1 MPELFT
7 TSLSHRPLERRIVL
21 MISSIVVAAIIFSVL
36 TYQYYM
42 RNSSEVQNIA
52 IEQIQNTTLVKV
64 SDLTHLLRNKLD
76 LITVNL
82 ELLSSSPVFID
93 QRIEVGKNMLNA
105 AQKTTAN
112 VVDFYN
118 WVDSNGTTIW
128 SSSYANNTADVKF
141 KEFSTASQLY
151 FGRVK
156 DTLAPVY
163 SNRLRLIDGQSG
175 VLIIFPIVD
184 TQNQTLIKNNNTNKG
199 FKGAILAGIGSHSLN
214 KFLENQ
220 ISPLSSANIS
230 LVDSNGTMILTDIPK
245 LINANIFDKKFNS
258 LMERSVAD
266 NKRGRTMIEVM
277 RSAILNPK
285 TGSTDIVSG
294 GKDLTISYAPVL
306 SNGIHYFT
314 AILMLPHTLA
324 SSLEDL
330 VVQQRNFAI
339 GAMLIII
346 LSSIGIFFVITYWN
360 KGLRKV
366 VYIQTK
372 ELEETTE
379 KLTYH
384 DKLQKEFID
393 IAAHEFRTPIQSV
406 LGYSE
411 MVHSNLKNFEQYFD
425 KIIRNARR
433 LEKLTEDILDVSRIE
448 SKNLQLSKSDF
459 DLNQTI
465 KQVIEDHQKEA
476 LDKEVKIVFESK
488 KNVPPTLYADE
499 ARLQQVIDN
508 LLSNAINFTKNGT
521 ITITTYKAQVD
532 TNAENNEPGKE
543 SIVVE
548 IKDTGTGINPEMLP
562 RLFEKFATRSESG
575 TGLGLYISKSI
586 VDSHGGKIWA
596 YNNRD
601 GKGAT
606 FTFTLP
612 IYQKKVKK

>member
-1 MPELFT
+1 
-7 TSLSHRPLERRIVL
+7 
-21 MISSIVVAAIIFSVL
+21 MISAIVAAAIIFSVL

-42 RNSSEVQNIA
+42 RNSTEVQNIA
-52 IEQIQNTTLVKV
+52 IEHIQNTTLVKV

-82 ELLSSSPVFID
+82 DLLSSSPEFID
-93 QRIEVGKNMLNA
+93 QRIGVGKIMLNA
-105 AQKTTAN
+105 SQRTTAN

-118 WVDSNGTTIW
+118 WVDSNGTSIW
-128 SSSYANNTADVKF
+128 SSSYANNTADDKF

-151 FGRVK
+151 FGRIK
-156 DTLAPVY
+156 DTLVPVY

-175 VLIIFPIVD
+175 LLIIYPIID
-184 TQNQTLIKNNNTNKG
+184 TQNRTLIKNNNTNQG
-199 FKGAILAGIGSHSLN
+199 FKGAILAGISSNTLN
-214 KFLENQ
+214 KFLVNQ

-230 LVDSNGTMILTDIPK
+230 LIDSNGVMILTGIPK
-245 LINANIFDKKFNS
+245 LIDANIFDKKFNS
-258 LMERSVAD
+258 LTERSVVD

-285 TGSTDIVSG
+285 TGSTDIVSE
-294 GKDLTISYAPVL
+294 GKDLTISYAPVI

-314 AILMLPHTLA
+314 MILILPQTLA

-339 GAMLIII
+339 AAMVIIV

-372 ELEETTE
+372 ELQETTK

-411 MVHSNLKNFEQYFD
+411 MIHSNLKNFEQYSD

-448 SKNLQLSKSDF
+448 GKNL
-459 DLNQTI
+459 
-465 KQVIEDHQKEA
+465 
-476 LDKEVKIVFESK
+476 
-488 KNVPPTLYADE
+488 
-499 ARLQQVIDN
+499 
-508 LLSNAINFTKNGT
+508 
-521 ITITTYKAQVD
+521 
-532 TNAENNEPGKE
+532 
-543 SIVVE
+543 
-548 IKDTGTGINPEMLP
+548 
-562 RLFEKFATRSESG
+562 
-575 TGLGLYISKSI
+575 
-586 VDSHGGKIWA
+586 
-596 YNNRD
+596 
-601 GKGAT
+601 
-606 FTFTLP
+606 
-612 IYQKKVKK
+612 